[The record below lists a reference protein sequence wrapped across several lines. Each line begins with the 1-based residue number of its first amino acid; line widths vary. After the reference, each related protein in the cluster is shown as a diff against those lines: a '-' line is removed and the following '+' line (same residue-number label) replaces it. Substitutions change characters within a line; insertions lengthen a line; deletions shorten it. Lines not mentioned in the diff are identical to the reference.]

1 MDGGFFE
8 FRRQLDY
15 KARLYGSRIVVAN
28 RWYPSSK
35 TCSCCGVIK
44 PTLDLAE
51 RTFRCTDCGF
61 EAGRDHNAALNLAGM
76 AASSAVTACGE
87 TRSDVGRKAR
97 VKRGSVKQEE
107 IEVLKE
113 AA

>member
-1 MDGGFFE
+1 VSAG
-8 FRRQLDY
+8 
-15 KARLYGSRIVVAN
+15 

-44 PTLDLAE
+44 ETLALAE

-61 EAGRDHNAALNLAGM
+61 EAGRDHNAALNLASI

-87 TRSDVGRKAR
+87 TRSGAGRKAR
-97 VKRGSVKQEE
+97 VKRASTKQEE
-107 IEVLKE
+107 KTAVSERIRMKM
-113 AA
+113 